1 MIPVSFN
8 NCFNNRSLE
17 SIKEIQEECKR
28 RFPIGCTYIDTS
40 ETEHVLKED
49 SCTYRVIDKQIWAHS
64 GAGYLYK
71 NGKWAELVSL
81 PKQNDLKEEA
91 IKYSEETNATILLAS
106 NIKSKELHSTY
117 GNTSLSVKLL
127 SNKTT
132 HLINNVREISSVN
145 LKIK

>member
-1 MIPVSFN
+1 M
-8 NCFNNRSLE
+8 E
-17 SIKEIQEECKR
+17 EIQEECKR
-28 RFPIGCTYIDTS
+28 RFPIGCTFISVVDCM
-40 ETEHVLKED
+40 HRILKED
-49 SCTYRVIDKQIWAHS
+49 LCTYKIVNKLIWAHS
-64 GAGYLYK
+64 GAGYLYGD
-71 NGKWAELVSL
+71 GKWAELVSL

-132 HLINNVREISSVN
+132 HLINGVREISSVN

>member
-1 MIPVSFN
+1 M
-8 NCFNNRSLE
+8 CWCGR
-17 SIKEIQEECKR
+17 
-28 RFPIGCTYIDTS
+28 
-40 ETEHVLKED
+40 
-49 SCTYRVIDKQIWAHS
+49 A
-64 GAGYLYK
+64 K
-71 NGKWAELVSL
+71 NWKFEKLVSSS
-81 PKQNDLKEEA
+81 KQNDLKEEV

-132 HLINNVREISSVN
+132 HLINSVREISSVN